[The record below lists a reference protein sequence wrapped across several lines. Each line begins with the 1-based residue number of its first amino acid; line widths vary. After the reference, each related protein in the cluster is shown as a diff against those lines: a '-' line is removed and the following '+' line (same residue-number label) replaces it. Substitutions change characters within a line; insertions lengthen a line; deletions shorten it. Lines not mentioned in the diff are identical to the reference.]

1 MPVCFIFNLFP
12 DYQYP
17 RPMSNRRNRSTII
30 NPFAFRMRQGINE
43 RSITMQTEKKLAIV
57 TGGGSGLG
65 FAIAK
70 AFTQDGITTV
80 IAGRDENKLKKAQ
93 EQLGPLC
100 FYKVLDVTDF
110 NAVPAFVEEIE
121 SNYGPIDIL
130 VNNAGINQK
139 KEFIDVSDTDFTN
152 ILNTNVTAVFVL
164 SREVVKQMLKR
175 KKGAILNISSM
186 AAQYGLPKVIAYT
199 ASKTAIEGMTR
210 AMAVELS
217 PMGIRVN
224 AIAPGFIYSDMTA
237 KALDAD
243 PERKERVMARTPM
256 GHMGEPE
263 DIGTAALYLSGDGAR
278 YVTGVVLPVDGGN
291 SISY

>member
-1 MPVCFIFNLFP
+1 
-12 DYQYP
+12 
-17 RPMSNRRNRSTII
+17 
-30 NPFAFRMRQGINE
+30 
-43 RSITMQTEKKLAIV
+43 MQTEKKTAIV

-70 AFTQDGITTV
+70 AFTQNGITTI
-80 IAGRDENKLKKAQ
+80 IAGRDQAKLIKAQ

-100 FYKVLDVTDF
+100 FFKVLDVTDYT
-110 NAVPAFVEEIE
+110 AIPAFVEEIE
-121 SNYGPIDIL
+121 STHGPIDIL

-139 KEFIDVSDTDFTN
+139 KEFTEVSDIEFTN
-152 ILNTNVTAVFVL
+152 MLNTNVTAVFVL
-164 SREVVKQMLKR
+164 SREVAKKMLTR
-175 KKGAILNISSM
+175 KKGSILNISSM

-237 KALDAD
+237 KALDSD
-243 PERKERVMARTPM
+243 PDRKARVMARTPM
-256 GHMGEPE
+256 GHMGQPE
-263 DIGTAALYLSGDGAR
+263 DIGAAALYLSGEDAR
-278 YVTGVVLPVDGGN
+278 YITGVVLPVDGGN